1 MAFTTVWGINLDK
14 DNSLVAE
21 KKWRALVFRLPAQV
35 SATPTAPGTD
45 TTGPLG
51 TTGTA
56 TAGYTHGDGTV
67 TGFASPLEAYQKAL
81 VMIENDRNLNGDT

>member
-1 MAFTTVWGINLDK
+1 MSFTTVYGINLDK
-14 DNSLVAE
+14 DAGLAAE
-21 KKWRALVFRLPAQV
+21 KMWRSIVFRLPAQV

-56 TAGYTHGDGTV
+56 TAGYPHGDGTV
-67 TGFASPLEAYQKAL
+67 TGFASPLEAFQKAL
-81 VMIENDRNLNGDT
+81 VLIENDRKLNGDT